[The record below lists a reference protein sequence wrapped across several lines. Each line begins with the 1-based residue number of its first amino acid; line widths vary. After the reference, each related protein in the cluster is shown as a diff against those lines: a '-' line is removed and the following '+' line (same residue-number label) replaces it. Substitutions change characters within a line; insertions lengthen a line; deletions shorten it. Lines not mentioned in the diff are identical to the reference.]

1 MQSDDDE
8 PIGNV
13 FVMMVL
19 MFAFVIGVTV
29 TLSLT
34 LLPLSLSEKKAI
46 ENFDT
51 KTLLN
56 KKDTWLDE

>member
-29 TLSLT
+29 ALSLT
-34 LLPLSLSEKKAI
+34 LLPLSFSEKKAI
-46 ENFDT
+46 KNFDA